1 MSEKLAWYVARSS
14 GWVAFV
20 LLAVTVVWGI
30 LGITKVIERKGLPRW
45 MMDLHK
51 YVALLTMV
59 FTGVHLAAL
68 VADNYVHIGWR
79 EILVPYALDWKPGA
93 ITFGIVAF
101 YLLVAVQVSSW
112 LRPRLPRT
120 VWKSVHRLSY
130 PAMWLVAMH
139 GLHAGTDASNRAVRV
154 GVAVIVIITSFL
166 TLLRIAKGRT
176 ARRNWVAPVAPVAPV
191 ALVDQVAIAVS
202 ASRLVQVQAAKDS
215 LHEALDKMHAAWPA
229 PAAAPLP
236 GPFAGPHVE
245 RRREARTLVSDVPP
259 PS

>member
-1 MSEKLAWYVARSS
+1 VSEKLAWYVARSS

-112 LRPRLPRT
+112 LRSRLPRK
-120 VWKSVHRLSY
+120 VWKSVHMLSY
-130 PAMWLVAMH
+130 QAMWLVAMH
-139 GLHAGTDASNRAVRV
+139 GLRAGTDASNRVVRV
-154 GVAVIVIITSFL
+154 GVAVVVILTSFL
-166 TLLRIAKGRT
+166 TLLRIVKGRT
-176 ARRNWVAPVAPVAPV
+176 ARRNWVTPVAHVEQ
-191 ALVDQVAIAVS
+191 DAIAMS
-202 ASRLVQVQAAKDS
+202 TSRLGQVQAAKDS

-229 PAAAPLP
+229 PLAEPLAGPLAAPLP
-236 GPFAGPHVE
+236 EAHVE
-245 RRREARTLVSDVPP
+245 RRQEARTLVSDVPP